1 MYQGLVLTFIVG
13 FFIIIG
19 SIIVFKTK
27 NNDKIVN
34 FSISIALGV
43 MASLAILEL
52 IPESFEMFQ
61 EEFDVLKSFL
71 LIVASGFIGF
81 GLLKVLDHFIPD
93 HEREDNSKK
102 EKEEHLYHIGI
113 VSSVALVIHN
123 IIEGMALYTSTLASL
138 KMALLM
144 SFGIGLHNI
153 PLGMIITSTF
163 YKGNHNKKKTILWL
177 LGISLST
184 FVGGVLIFILGDHF
198 ITNNILG
205 ILLGITLGMVI
216 YIILLEFIPHIKS
229 LKNKKDSIIGIL
241 SGIIILL
248 LSQLF

>member
-1 MYQGLVLTFIVG
+1 M
-13 FFIIIG
+13 
-19 SIIVFKTK
+19 
-27 NNDKIVN
+27 
-34 FSISIALGV
+34 
-43 MASLAILEL
+43 
-52 IPESFEMFQ
+52 
-61 EEFDVLKSFL
+61 
-71 LIVASGFIGF
+71 
-81 GLLKVLDHFIPD
+81 
-93 HEREDNSKK
+93 
-102 EKEEHLYHIGI
+102 
-113 VSSVALVIHN
+113 
-123 IIEGMALYTSTLASL
+123 
-138 KMALLM
+138 
-144 SFGIGLHNI
+144 
-153 PLGMIITSTF
+153 
-163 YKGNHNKKKTILWL
+163 WL